1 MTIFGMGNYG
11 TQDCVAIASGFLLA
25 VYLNET

>member
-1 MTIFGMGNYG
+1 MSNYD